1 MSSVDSIILLEN
13 ENKMLILDSSRQTII
28 ILVSMCTSIWSIST
42 INIQNFW
49 VTYLCNPYPFLQT
62 EFFFMLGNN
71 DTLHMIS
78 TTSLMYNSISSFHV
92 FNTYYGWNN
101 HSNLLIQSTCSS
113 FNTQQSSTDLDVSAN
128 PIKVQIYLW
137 NTSHSLIIQL
147 HLLNTNVLGSNQCTA
162 LLYEWLPFVSDA
174 NWVLPMDSDT
184 FLIPIHTALFQ
195 YNVMNQSIQHVSGNI
210 LNKDDALFL
219 SDGIGT
225 VLSLVWKYI

>member
-1 MSSVDSIILLEN
+1 M
-13 ENKMLILDSSRQTII
+13 K
-28 ILVSMCTSIWSIST
+28 C
-42 INIQNFW
+42 
-49 VTYLCNPYPFLQT
+49 
-62 EFFFMLGNN
+62 
-71 DTLHMIS
+71 
-78 TTSLMYNSISSFHV
+78 
-92 FNTYYGWNN
+92 
-101 HSNLLIQSTCSS
+101 
-113 FNTQQSSTDLDVSAN
+113 
-128 PIKVQIYLW
+128 
-137 NTSHSLIIQL
+137 LIIQL

-210 LNKDDALFL
+210 LNKDDALYL